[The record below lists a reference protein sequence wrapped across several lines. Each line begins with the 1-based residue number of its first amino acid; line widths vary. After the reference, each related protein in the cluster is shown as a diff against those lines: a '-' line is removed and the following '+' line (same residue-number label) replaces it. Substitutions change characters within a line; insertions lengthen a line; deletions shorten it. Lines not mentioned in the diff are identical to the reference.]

1 VLRTALFVA
10 ILCLTP
16 PAPAVAHDPG
26 LSTLSIRIRPD
37 SVEALLE
44 VSRADLAGIPLDAG
58 VLRVEVDGR
67 LARPIASERAEPR
80 ATHEALRLHF
90 ERPEGSRLVVTSELL
105 ARLPFGHRQ
114 YLRVEGGSEA
124 LDRILS
130 AAAPRFETAL
140 TASRA
145 SDSAS
150 FRGFFVLGLEHIA
163 LGADHLLFL
172 LALLV
177 ACPGLG
183 SMLRIV
189 TSFTLAHSLTLVAA
203 TLGWIAVPA
212 AVVEPIIA
220 ASIVVVAALNL
231 LTASR
236 IRERVALCFGFGL
249 VHGLGF
255 AGALADLGVGSA
267 GAALAVPLLAFNLGV
282 EAGQLAIAAA
292 ALPLF
297 AGLRRSPDLAA
308 ATVPACS
315 ALVGALG
322 LGWLIQ
328 RIGGL

>member
-1 VLRTALFVA
+1 
-10 ILCLTP
+10 
-16 PAPAVAHDPG
+16 
-26 LSTLSIRIRPD
+26 
-37 SVEALLE
+37 
-44 VSRADLAGIPLDAG
+44 
-58 VLRVEVDGR
+58 
-67 LARPIASERAEPR
+67 
-80 ATHEALRLHF
+80 
-90 ERPEGSRLVVTSELL
+90 
-105 ARLPFGHRQ
+105 
-114 YLRVEGGSEA
+114 
-124 LDRILS
+124 
-130 AAAPRFETAL
+130 
-140 TASRA
+140 
-145 SDSAS
+145 
-150 FRGFFVLGLEHIA
+150 
-163 LGADHLLFL
+163 
-172 LALLV
+172 
-177 ACPGLG
+177 
-183 SMLRIV
+183 MLRIV